1 MILEKMLFENAKIL
15 VCGDFI
21 IDQYVQGV
29 VERISPEAP
38 VPVLR
43 KITDTFRLGGAANVA
58 VNCRSL
64 GAQTFLLSVSG
75 PSVENYRLDE
85 LMEGGGLATD
95 NLVLDPSVKPTIKT
109 RFMADGH
116 HILRV
121 DDEETAEFS
130 QKLRELLVKKFEEL
144 IRQVDVVVFSD
155 YAKGFFHP
163 SILEQFLKIAK
174 QHHKR
179 VLVDPKGTHYAK
191 YRGCFCIKP
200 NKKEAYK
207 AANCDQGVSIESVAE
222 ILLDTVDAEYLLV
235 TRSSEGM
242 TLFDSKGLRSHQ
254 PAIMQEVV
262 DVVGAGDTAL
272 ALLAVGIATGM
283 EMEDAV
289 KLANVGS
296 SIVVSRRGC
305 SSVTLSDLKN
315 RLSECSEEFN
325 TLSTSMN

>member
-1 MILEKMLFENAKIL
+1 MILEKTLIENAKIL

-21 IDQYVQGV
+21 IDHYVQGV

-64 GAQTFLLSVSG
+64 GAQTFLLSVTG
-75 PSVENYRLDE
+75 PSLQNYCLEE
-85 LMEGGGLATD
+85 LMERGGLSTD
-95 NLVLDPSVKPTIKT
+95 DLLLDPSVKPTVKT

-144 IRQVDVVVFSD
+144 IHEVDVVVFSD
-155 YAKGFFHP
+155 YAKGFFQ
-163 SILEQFLKIAK
+163 SSTLQQFLKIAK
-174 QHHKR
+174 QHNKR
-179 VLVDPKGTHYAK
+179 VLVDPKGIHYAK

-222 ILLDTVDAEYLLV
+222 ILLDIVDAEYLLV

-242 TLFDSKGLRSHQ
+242 TLFDSKGMKSHQ

-272 ALLAVGIATGM
+272 ALMAVGIATRM
-283 EMEDAV
+283 DMEDAV
-289 KLANVGS
+289 KLANLGS

-305 SSVTLSDLKN
+305 SSVTLTDLKN
-315 RLSECSEEFN
+315 RLSECTKEFD
-325 TLSTSMN
+325 THSTPMV